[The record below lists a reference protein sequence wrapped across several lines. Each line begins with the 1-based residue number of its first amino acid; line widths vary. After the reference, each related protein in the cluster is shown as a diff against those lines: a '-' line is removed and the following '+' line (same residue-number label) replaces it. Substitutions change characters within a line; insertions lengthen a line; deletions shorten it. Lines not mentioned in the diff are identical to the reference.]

1 MANICDVLRRFS
13 SFLPSEPSELLGT
26 PRYTSEHADND
37 MTLCSG
43 LRNSIIKNPIF
54 WTSQI
59 CGRIF
64 SDVLRRPGTLTI
76 YHIWV
81 VFSSCLEIFYLPL
94 IHFFASNH
102 KELKNVA
109 EINFFVN
116 NEYLLTSQDVADI
129 VQIFETHDKYLRR
142 SKIKMFH
149 WSYTTLVA
157 FQCTPNQSMP

>member
-1 MANICDVLRRFS
+1 MANICDVQRRFS
-13 SFLPSEPSELLGT
+13 LFLPSEPSELLGT
-26 PRYTSEHADND
+26 LRYTSEHADND

-109 EINFFVN
+109 QIPFFSSIMN
-116 NEYLLTSQDVADI
+116 ISWRRRTSQI
-129 VQIFETHDKYLRR
+129 LYRYLRHMTNICDVQ
-142 SKIKMFH
+142 K
-149 WSYTTLVA
+149 
-157 FQCTPNQSMP
+157 

>member
-1 MANICDVLRRFS
+1 MSSRALGGLCLYGVIMTASTAVLAYLLTTSCGIDSNIEGKPYMANICDVQRRFS
-13 SFLPSEPSELLGT
+13 LFLPSEPSELLGT
-26 PRYTSEHADND
+26 LRYTSEHADND

-109 EINFFVN
+109 EIPFFR
-116 NEYLLTSQDVADI
+116 Q
-129 VQIFETHDKYLRR
+129 
-142 SKIKMFH
+142 
-149 WSYTTLVA
+149 
-157 FQCTPNQSMP
+157 